1 MIIEEPAPRYYTSM
15 SPSAFLE
22 WERKSDA
29 KHEYASGMII
39 SMAGASPEH
48 NLILSNIIAIA
59 GTFLKGKSCNIYPS
73 DLRIYVPSRESYFYP
88 DASII
93 CGALDLSDEI
103 KDTVKNPLVIFEILS
118 RSTED
123 YDLGRKFFFYM
134 QIETLKEYVTIDSIT
149 RHVRIGLKQADGAW
163 KFEEYF
169 NAGEQLWINSIGLPL
184 SIEEDIYAGVT
195 IN

>member
-1 MIIEEPAPRYYTSM
+1 M
-15 SPSAFLE
+15 SPSAFLD
-22 WERKSDA
+22 WERKSED
-29 KHEYASGMII
+29 KHEYASGVIV

-48 NLILSNIIAIA
+48 NLILSNIIALT

-93 CGALDLSDEI
+93 CGALDLSDDI
-103 KDTVKNPLVIFEILS
+103 KDTVKNPSVIFEILS
-118 RSTED
+118 PSTED

-134 QIETLKEYVTIDSIT
+134 QIGTLKEYVTIDSAR
-149 RHVRIGLKQADGAW
+149 RHVRIGRKQADGAW

-169 NAGEQLWINSIGLPL
+169 NPADQLLIGPVGLLL
-184 SIEEDIYAGVT
+184 SVGDIYEGVAVS
-195 IN
+195 

>member
-1 MIIEEPAPRYYTSM
+1 MIIEDPVLFFYTSM

-29 KHEYASGMII
+29 KHEYASGMIV

-48 NLILSNIIAIA
+48 NLILSNIITIA
-59 GTFLKGKSCNIYPS
+59 GAFLKGKSCHIYPS

-93 CGALDLSDEI
+93 CGALDLSDDI
-103 KDTVKNPLVIFEILS
+103 KDTVKNPSVIFEILS
-118 RSTED
+118 PSTED
-123 YDLGRKFFFYM
+123 YDIGRKFFFYM
-134 QIETLKEYVTIDSIT
+134 QIETLKEYVTIDST
-149 RHVRIGLKQADGAW
+149 RRHVRIGRKQSDGAW

-169 NAGEQLWINSIGLPL
+169 NASEQIWINPIRLLL
-184 SIEEDIYAGVT
+184 SMDDIYAGVALG
-195 IN
+195 

>member
-1 MIIEEPAPRYYTSM
+1 MIIEEPAPKYYSSM
-15 SPSAFLE
+15 NPSSFLE
-22 WERKSDA
+22 WERKSDS
-29 KHEYASGMII
+29 KHEYASGVIV

-93 CGALDLSDEI
+93 CGAPDLSDDI
-103 KDTVKNPLVIFEILS
+103 KDTVKNPSVIFEILS
-118 RSTED
+118 PLTED

-134 QIETLKEYVTIDSIT
+134 QIETLKEYITVDSS
-149 RHVRIGLKQADGAW
+149 RLHVRVGRKQADGAW

-169 NAGEQLWINSIGLPL
+169 NPAEQLLIGPVGLL
-184 SIEEDIYAGVT
+184 LTVEDIYEGVVVS
-195 IN
+195 